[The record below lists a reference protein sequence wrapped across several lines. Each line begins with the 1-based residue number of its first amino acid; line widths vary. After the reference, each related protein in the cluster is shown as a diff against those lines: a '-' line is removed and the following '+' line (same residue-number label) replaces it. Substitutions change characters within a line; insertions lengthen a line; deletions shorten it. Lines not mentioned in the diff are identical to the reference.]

1 MRKIENFAQ
10 ISDLL
15 NAQLKRGVITN
26 HFLRGDDYAR
36 EIANGLYLHEADGA
50 LLLFRERGDHLVMTF
65 YLHPNAVLSL
75 PETDKP
81 VVTELSCRAK
91 DADAM
96 ADAAAQFARLGFCE
110 VLRRTRRTRSAALVS
125 TETTAFPAQ
134 ESDFFAVSRFL
145 RAQFSPLTG
154 CLPTEDDLR
163 ENLRRGETVI
173 TRDENGISGVLH
185 FAVSRAASEIR
196 HLAVREDCRGRGLAD
211 ALLTAYLTATNGV
224 RSQVWARTG
233 NLPAEHFYEK
243 HDYRPDG
250 WTSVVLQY
258 HH

>member
-96 ADAAAQFARLGFCE
+96 ADAAAQFTRLGFCE
-110 VLRRTRRTRSAALVS
+110 VLRRTAGAPRAAH
-125 TETTAFPAQ
+125 PQ
-134 ESDFFAVSRFL
+134 CG
-145 RAQFSPLTG
+145 TG
-154 CLPTEDDLR
+154 F
-163 ENLRRGETVI
+163 NGN
-173 TRDENGISGVLH
+173 NGISGAGKRPFRGFPLPRSAV
-185 FAVSRAASEIR
+185 FAADRLSA
-196 HLAVREDCRGRGLAD
+196 DRG
-211 ALLTAYLTATNGV
+211 
-224 RSQVWARTG
+224 
-233 NLPAEHFYEK
+233 
-243 HDYRPDG
+243 
-250 WTSVVLQY
+250 
-258 HH
+258 